1 MKEKISEILDNNH
14 YAPIADSVDNNEFS
28 SLSDL
33 AKIDADNILDDEE
46 IHLLEFLH
54 SVLHFSSN
62 NKVYTFNNGLH

>member
-1 MKEKISEILDNNH
+1 MKEKISDILNDNH

-46 IHLLEFLH
+46 KKE
-54 SVLHFSSN
+54 
-62 NKVYTFNNGLH
+62 NKYNIIKDFADADSTGLID

>member
-1 MKEKISEILDNNH
+1 MKEKISDILNDNH

-46 IHLLEFLH
+46 KKE
-54 SVLHFSSN
+54 
-62 NKVYTFNNGLH
+62 NKYNIIKNK